1 MKQLLLSIMLIFSIL
16 SCKKDNIESTPQPIV
31 TTPEP
36 IVVPK
41 VVPLVPDTSFRPI
54 VMIHGFLTSGDTY
67 TSFAQRFTSNGYSW
81 RKIFVFDWNS
91 LAQGANINSDL
102 DKFIDNVLQKTGY
115 TQVELMGHS
124 AGGATGYNYLKDAKR
139 AAKVA
144 HYVHIGAA
152 KQDMPAGPTGNIP
165 TLNIWSESDKIAQ
178 GGDIP
183 NAANVKISKKD
194 HYQIATS
201 PESFKEAYRFFKN
214 EDPKTTDILAEATP
228 CIGGRALSFGEN
240 QPAAGASVKIYEV
253 DKQTGERLRTEPD
266 FTFTTDALGFWG
278 NTLVKPNINY
288 ELVVQEKEA
297 KKRAIH
303 YYREGFTHNNL
314 LTYLRVLPSATSLAG
329 LLLAGLPTTTDQ
341 SVLNVFCS
349 SQAAFSGRD
358 SMKVDNNLVTTP
370 QIAPESKTMIALF
383 VYDANANKKTDLTTI
398 ASFSSFSFL
407 SGVDMFLDVSKTT
420 PIEVVFNKRRLAIK
434 RWKASENVVVAVLD

>member
-1 MKQLLLSIMLIFSIL
+1 MKQLLFSITLIISIL
-16 SCKKDNIESTPQPIV
+16 SCGKDSTELTPQPIV

-36 IVVPK
+36 IVIPK
-41 VVPLVPDTSFRPI
+41 VVPPVPDTSFRPI
-54 VMIHGFLTSGDTY
+54 VMIHGFLASGDTY

-91 LAQGANINSDL
+91 LGQGANVGNDL

-124 AGGATGYNYLKDAKR
+124 AGGGTGYSYLKDAKR

-152 KQDMPAGPTGNIP
+152 KQDMPAGPTGNVP
-165 TLNIWSESDKIAQ
+165 TLNLWSDGDKIAQ

-183 NAANVKISKKD
+183 NATNAKIPKKD

-240 QPAAGASVKIYEV
+240 QPAVGASVKIYEV

-278 NTLVKPNINY
+278 NTLVKPNVNY

-297 KKRAIH
+297 GKRAIH

-314 LTYLRVLPSATSLAG
+314 LTYLRVLPPASSLAG
-329 LLLAGLPTTTDQ
+329 LLLNGLPTTTDQ
-341 SVLNVFCS
+341 TVLNVFCS
-349 SQAAFSGRD
+349 SQAAFAGRD
-358 SMKVDNNLVTTP
+358 SMKVDNNLVTTT

-383 VYDANANKKTDLTTI
+383 VYDANANKKTDLSTI
-398 ASFSSFSFL
+398 GTFSSFSFL
-407 SGVDMFLDVSKTT
+407 SGVDMFLDVSKTA

-434 RWKASENVVVAVLD
+434 RWKASENVVVSVFD